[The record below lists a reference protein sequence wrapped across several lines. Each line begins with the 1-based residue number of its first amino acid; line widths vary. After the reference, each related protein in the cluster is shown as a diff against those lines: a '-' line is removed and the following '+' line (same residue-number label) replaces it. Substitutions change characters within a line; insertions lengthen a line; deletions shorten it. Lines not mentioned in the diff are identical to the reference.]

1 MELKYFVIKKEV
13 HKQRVL
19 IEHISTNLMIIDP
32 LTKGLSPKIFSNH
45 VK

>member
-13 HKQRVL
+13 YKQKVL
-19 IEHISTNLMIIDP
+19 IISTNLMIIDP
-32 LTKGLSPKIFSNH
+32 LTKGLSSKIFSTH